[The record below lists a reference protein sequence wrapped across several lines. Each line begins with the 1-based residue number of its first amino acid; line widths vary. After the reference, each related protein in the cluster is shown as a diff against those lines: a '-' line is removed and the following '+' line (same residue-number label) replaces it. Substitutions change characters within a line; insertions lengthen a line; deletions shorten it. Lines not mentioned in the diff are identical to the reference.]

1 MENGYDSV
9 TKVLHMSQ
17 KQLVENGL
25 PKSYR
30 GKNMHSILQIKDVD
44 LYLLMAASPFFESGI
59 GRRKIKPIVK
69 KLGEKKILRGDVSFE
84 ELVNIDGFSKIT
96 ADKFLKGLPEFLKFL
111 KKNPEI
117 TIKKKSTKLGGD
129 KYAGQKWVIT
139 GTLSKPRKYFVIV
152 FVTSPPLS
160 SINFTKYFL
169 GLDRVPVITHFVLH
183 ICHHQ
188 V

>member
-1 MENGYDSV
+1 
-9 TKVLHMSQ
+9 
-17 KQLVENGL
+17 
-25 PKSYR
+25 
-30 GKNMHSILQIKDVD
+30 MHSILQIKDVD

-129 KYAGQKWVIT
+129 KYAGQ
-139 GTLSKPRKYFVIV
+139 
-152 FVTSPPLS
+152 
-160 SINFTKYFL
+160 N
-169 GLDRVPVITHFVLH
+169 GL
-183 ICHHQ
+183 
-188 V
+188 